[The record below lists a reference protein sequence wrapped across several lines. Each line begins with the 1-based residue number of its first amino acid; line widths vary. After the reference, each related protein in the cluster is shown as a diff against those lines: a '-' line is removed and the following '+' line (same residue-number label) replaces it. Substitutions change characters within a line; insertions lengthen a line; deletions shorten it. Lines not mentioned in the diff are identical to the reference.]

1 MYNYMDTVSPITS
14 SLFFVL
20 LVILGAFISLTLV
33 ISAIMQSY
41 LNIYKAKQEQKEA
54 FKRE

>member
-1 MYNYMDTVSPITS
+1 MDTVSPITS